1 MYFFAPDSNS
11 EGVGNERRVS
21 HTQKREPIF
30 KAIKKLQY
38 RLSKRHLYSVQF
50 FVRLTFILVLS
61 NFFHVQ
67 I

>member
-38 RLSKRHLYSVQF
+38 RLSKRH
-50 FVRLTFILVLS
+50 
-61 NFFHVQ
+61 
-67 I
+67 